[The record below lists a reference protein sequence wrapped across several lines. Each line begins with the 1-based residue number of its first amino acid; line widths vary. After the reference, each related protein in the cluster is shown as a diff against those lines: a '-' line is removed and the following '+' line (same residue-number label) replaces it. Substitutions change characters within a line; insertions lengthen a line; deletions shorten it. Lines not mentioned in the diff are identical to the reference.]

1 MITRN
6 QIKSATTKELQK
18 IYAELFGKPTTNR
31 NASALRARLLGALDT
46 GSYPSAQTR
55 TENTAPAKSKSKAQ
69 KAKVKVKPSPQA
81 KRSIKPQPKAPVKAS
96 SGRGGAHADSETR
109 KLFAQLKPGQVLSH
123 RFRSGGDDFTLTCEV
138 VTPPGLDGKGGQYRY
153 DGKIYDTARE
163 VIDAM
168 GAPKWNP
175 ALFFKLRP
183 YWPHK
188 KRESKGVK

>member
-18 IYAELFGKPTTNR
+18 LYAELFGKPTTNR
-31 NASALRARLLGALDT
+31 NAAALRARLLEALDT

-55 TENTAPAKSKSKAQ
+55 TENTAPAKSKLKASKA
-69 KAKVKVKPSPQA
+69 KVKPSPQT
-81 KRSIKPQPKAPVKAS
+81 KRPIKPQAKAPVKTS

-109 KLFAQLKPGQVLSH
+109 KLFAQLKSGQVLAH
-123 RFRSGGDDFTLTCEV
+123 RFRSGGGDFTLTCEV

-188 KRESKGVK
+188 KREPKGVR

>member
-1 MITRN
+1 MTPK
-6 QIKSATTKELQK
+6 QIESATTKELQK

-31 NASALRARLLGALDT
+31 NASALRARLLKALNA
-46 GSYPSAQTR
+46 SPFATR
-55 TENTAPAKSKSKAQ
+55 TENTAPAKSKLKAP
-69 KAKVKVKPSPQA
+69 KAKVKSSPQA
-81 KRSIKPQPKAPVKAS
+81 KRSIKPQPKVPVKAS

-175 ALFFKLRP
+175 ALFFKLRE

-188 KRESKGVK
+188 NRVKS